1 MFVVLS
7 NMLQLYP
14 HLQQSLIGDIVKLHP
29 HTAFTLSLSTKAFH
43 RREKCNQKEFL
54 RQTIERGSKKLCQL
68 AIESGSNLLDFMLIT
83 AAKFG
88 DIDAC
93 RLAIERGAND
103 FNGML
108 LHAARGGN
116 IEICRWAIELGA
128 NAFNWMLNSAARGG
142 SIEICRLALELGAKD
157 FNWMLGGAVRGGHIE

>member
-1 MFVVLS
+1 IFAVLS

-14 HLQQSLIGDIVKLHP
+14 HLQRCLFHDIVKLHP

-43 RREKCNQKEFL
+43 RREKCDQKEFL

-83 AAKFG
+83 AAEFG
-88 DIDAC
+88 DIDVC
-93 RLAIERGAND
+93 RQAIELGAND

-108 LHAARGGN
+108 LHAASGGY
-116 IEICRWAIELGA
+116 IEV
-128 NAFNWMLNSAARGG
+128 
-142 SIEICRLALELGAKD
+142 CRLAIERGANN
-157 FNWMLGGAVRGGHIE
+157 FNEMLSYAAEGGHIEI